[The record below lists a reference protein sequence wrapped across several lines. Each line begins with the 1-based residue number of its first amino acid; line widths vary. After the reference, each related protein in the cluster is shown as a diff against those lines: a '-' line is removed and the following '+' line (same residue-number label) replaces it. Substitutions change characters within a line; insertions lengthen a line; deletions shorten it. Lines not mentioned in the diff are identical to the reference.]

1 MDYFTKKSLWGVEIG
16 IIIFAFSYLFLYI
29 LWDYVENLK
38 KVRVNFSF
46 NLDDKLKTHIL
57 LAWIYW
63 AIIYVFGM
71 AFYYFIFKNL
81 NYSDSYVYGFSKDM
95 IYYGIFMIIPISLYH
110 LSCRVIE
117 SNYDEKSISEFE
129 NIRTG
134 LIGASIAIFV
144 LALQL
149 EVNYFNFNE
158 FLNLP
163 ISMQQLAQSHVIV
176 RDSSI
181 VIVFFLIYLQ
191 YLFVSHGWRELVII
205 KLFDS
210 EITKIEINLN
220 SIPDLTTD
228 QDMLNFAVKQYKKGN
243 PQIFQNTPVYSQY
256 LKEMMH
262 FDEALSDKLIEFYE
276 TIQTIH
282 RNENFNF
289 VSGINA
295 NIFQIKAFFENV
307 KKARE
312 QVPELKK
319 LLKNEWI
326 D

>member
-1 MDYFTKKSLWGVEIG
+1 
-16 IIIFAFSYLFLYI
+16 
-29 LWDYVENLK
+29 
-38 KVRVNFSF
+38 
-46 NLDDKLKTHIL
+46 
-57 LAWIYW
+57 
-63 AIIYVFGM
+63 
-71 AFYYFIFKNL
+71 
-81 NYSDSYVYGFSKDM
+81 
-95 IYYGIFMIIPISLYH
+95 
-110 LSCRVIE
+110 
-117 SNYDEKSISEFE
+117 
-129 NIRTG
+129 
-134 LIGASIAIFV
+134 
-144 LALQL
+144 
-149 EVNYFNFNE
+149 
-158 FLNLP
+158 
-163 ISMQQLAQSHVIV
+163 
-176 RDSSI
+176 
-181 VIVFFLIYLQ
+181 
-191 YLFVSHGWRELVII
+191 
-205 KLFDS
+205 
-210 EITKIEINLN
+210 
-220 SIPDLTTD
+220 
-228 QDMLNFAVKQYKKGN
+228 MLNFAVKQYKKGN